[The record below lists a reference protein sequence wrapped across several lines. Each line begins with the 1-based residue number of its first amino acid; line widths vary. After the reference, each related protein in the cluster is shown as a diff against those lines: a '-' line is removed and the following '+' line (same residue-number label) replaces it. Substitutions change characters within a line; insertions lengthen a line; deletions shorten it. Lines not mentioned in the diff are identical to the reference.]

1 MNRFGLFVTVF
12 SIGFVLFLVIS
23 NQIERL
29 FREDENPFVEPE
41 TQQSSPADRNRVE
54 FNQPHP
60 KYGHLFTLRGT
71 RENPG
76 ALSVDENTN
85 LDFGNL
91 VDAEIEFPS
100 AESLEGGLK
109 LTAER
114 VIPDRGAKK
123 LTLGGT
129 IRATRATGDT
139 DSELETTNV
148 EIDWSRIDR
157 AKKDDPDSNFVLTGH
172 DPIRIRYPSLEA
184 LGQGGFSG
192 RLDGQYELE
201 TLRLEPPVLIS
212 VSQTRGNE
220 LFGMGASTARD
231 PAKDGADPESEQ
243 GRVLVHSSGPVTLEQ
258 GAEGEAPRLRFEERV
273 HIWRVEQYAGLD
285 PEMPIPDDHFRCEK
299 LELRL
304 SQKGMQVESATAWGG
319 VDRLEFHFS
328 DPLGRYVLTGDQ
340 LEWSRERAEAEL
352 LGTETIHFAGPWG
365 EFEAGRGWFDV
376 AERRVRLLGEV
387 RALVLPTQLG
397 GLDAE
402 RLPRLAQPFE
412 FVADRIDVTL
422 ARESR
427 SDAKHPIERLVALG
441 SARTPIT
448 VREPGPIGIRL
459 TGDRLEFDG
468 ATQTIS
474 LTSSEELPGRRPV
487 LREGASQLTAAVI
500 RGSFAD
506 LELILEGDVTGHAV
520 DLAQFETVASSA
532 PSEAAP
538 EGADRAEIAAER
550 LRVVWKEITGDP
562 SGSSP
567 AETKTELALLEATG
581 TDEKPLTLAY
591 EKEGVDYHFSG
602 DQLEWKTESDEL
614 VVRGERPQRLAM
626 QRDGLEVAGHEI
638 RAHVGSRRVH
648 AHGAVEAHASQRFL
662 SEQRIES
669 PGQGRE
675 QGGDLELRGDSIEF
689 VLAPSD
695 SETGEARAETL
706 PGDRGR
712 PGDKPETVGSD
723 SSSSDGLA
731 FGLGRTRILS
741 AIARSED
748 PRRPVFVSDGVLTLR
763 GEIVTFDAKAQ
774 TASIAGANPETGRQ
788 EVVYL
793 AEDGTARTLIGRSIG
808 VATDGPRIRITVDR
822 FEGELVQKSKREKAS
837 RTPLVWN
844 LTAERVEAWLARV
857 AVPTDDEVHSR
868 VALDEIRAKGDLKVS
883 NAALQVSLDGDSA
896 QWTAASQRLRLFDER
911 ARGLQSLQHGP
922 ADSPDEVL
930 AREIRILVDPAA
942 DDRAIVLLEEVLNA
956 TFMIRDEH
964 RRSERTPRKFQLETS
979 QLIIRLTQSPNPALT
994 DDHRIDEAFAL
1005 GGATFKAAD
1014 AQVLCDRIDY
1024 KGDRVIFRGKE
1035 GQPPQIIKGDG
1046 PRRISDPLVYE
1057 LSEESRGKIV
1067 LPRGV
1072 DAQAMQD
1079 LTDLIQ
1085 YFADDGEKR
1094 DRR

>member
-12 SIGFVLFLVIS
+12 SIGFVLFLVVS
-23 NQIERL
+23 NQLERL

-41 TQQSSPADRNRVE
+41 TQLASPEDRNRVE
-54 FNQPHP
+54 FHCPDP
-60 KYGHLFTLRGT
+60 KHGHLFTLRGT

-76 ALSVDENTN
+76 ELSVDESTN

-100 AESLEGGLK
+100 AESLAGGLK

-114 VIPDRGAKK
+114 VAVDRGAKQ
-123 LTLGGT
+123 LTLGGK
-129 IRATRATGDT
+129 IHATRATGDT
-139 DSELETTNV
+139 ESELETTNV

-157 AKKDDPDSNFVLTGH
+157 EKKDHPDSNFVLTGN

-184 LGQGGFSG
+184 LGQGGFTG

-201 TLRLEPPVLIS
+201 TLRLAPPVLIS

-220 LFGMGASTARD
+220 LFGMAAASPSDAEKNDVAPQRD
-231 PAKDGADPESEQ
+231 P

-258 GAEGEAPRLRFEERV
+258 GAEGEAPRLRFDDRV
-273 HIWRVEQYAGLD
+273 HIWRVEQYTGLD
-285 PEMPIPDDHFRCEK
+285 PEMPIPEDHFRCEK
-299 LELRL
+299 LELLL
-304 SQKGMQVESATAWGG
+304 SRKGMQVESATAWGG
-319 VDRLEFHFS
+319 TDRLQVHFS
-328 DPLGRYVLTGDQ
+328 DPLGRYALTGDR
-340 LEWSRERAEAEL
+340 LEWSREKAEAEL
-352 LGTETIHFAGPWG
+352 FGIDTIHFAGPWG

-376 AERRVRLLGEV
+376 AERRVRLFGEV
-387 RALVLPTQLG
+387 NALVVPTQLG

-402 RLPRLAQPFE
+402 RHPRLAQPFE

-427 SDAKHPIERLVALG
+427 ADLTHPIERLVALG
-441 SARTPIT
+441 SAGTPIT
-448 VREPGPIGIRL
+448 LREPGPIGIRL

-468 ATQTIS
+468 AAQTIS
-474 LTSSEELPGRRPV
+474 LASSEELPGRRPV

-500 RGSFAD
+500 RGSLAD
-506 LELILEGDVTGHAV
+506 LELILEGDVAGHAV

-532 PSEAAP
+532 PTEAAP
-538 EGADRAEIAAER
+538 EGADRAEITAER
-550 LRVVWKEITGDP
+550 LRVVWKEMAGAPGAT
-562 SGSSP
+562 SP
-567 AETKTELALLEATG
+567 AETKTELALLEANG
-581 TDEKPLTLAY
+581 TAEKPLTLAY

-602 DQLEWKTESDEL
+602 DHLAWKTESDEL
-614 VVRGERPQRLAM
+614 VVHGEQLQRLAM
-626 QRDGLEVAGHEI
+626 QRDGLEVAGREI
-638 RAHVGSRRVH
+638 RAHVGSRHIR
-648 AHGAVEAHASQRFL
+648 ARGAVEARASQRFL
-662 SEQRIES
+662 SERKIES
-669 PGQGRE
+669 PAQGRE
-675 QGGDLELRGDSIEF
+675 QGGDLQLRGDSIEF
-689 VLAPSD
+689 VLAPTD
-695 SETGEARAETL
+695 SGPAKSGTEGGT
-706 PGDRGR
+706 GDRAR
-712 PGDKPETVGSD
+712 PGDKPETVGTD
-723 SSSSDGLA
+723 SSPSEGLA

-741 AIARSED
+741 AVARSDD

-763 GEIVTFDAKAQ
+763 GEIVTFDAEAQ
-774 TASIAGANPETGRQ
+774 TASIAGANPEAGRQ

-793 AEDGTARTLIGRSIG
+793 AEDGTPRTLVGRSIG
-808 VATDGPRIRITVDR
+808 MATDGPRVRITVDR
-822 FEGELVQKSKREKAS
+822 FEGELVQQSRREKAS

-844 LTAERVEAWLARV
+844 LTADRVDAWLAPV
-857 AVPTDDEVHSR
+857 TVPTDDEIHSR
-868 VALDEIRAKGDLKVS
+868 VALDEVRAKGDLKVS

-896 QWTAASQRLRLFDER
+896 EWTAASQRLRLFDER

-956 TFMIRDEH
+956 TFMIRDDR

-979 QLIIRLTQSPNPALT
+979 QLIIRLTQSTNPALT
-994 DDHRIDEAFAL
+994 NDHRIDEAFAL

-1035 GQPPQIIKGDG
+1035 GQPPQILKGDG

-1085 YFADDGEKR
+1085 YFADDGKKR